1 MDAAVVPFASCRSG
15 GFVAGSKYCHVATR
29 YGACPVRLYA
39 RRDVFEFG
47 ARSFGELRSLFRMT
61 VADVGSLALRPVDG
75 EPGGV
80 GATFHGAVPFACDAV
95 PVIASAMRL
104 RVGA

>member
-1 MDAAVVPFASCRSG
+1 MDAAVVPFASCGGS
-15 GFVAGSKYCHVATR
+15 GFVAGSKYCHVATWH
-29 YGACPVRLYA
+29 GASPVRLNA
-39 RRDVFEFG
+39 LRDVFEFG
-47 ARSFGELRSLFRMT
+47 ARSFGELRSLFRVT
-61 VADVGSLALRPVDG
+61 VADVSSLALRPVDG

-80 GATFHGAVPFACDAV
+80 GATIHGAIPFACDAV